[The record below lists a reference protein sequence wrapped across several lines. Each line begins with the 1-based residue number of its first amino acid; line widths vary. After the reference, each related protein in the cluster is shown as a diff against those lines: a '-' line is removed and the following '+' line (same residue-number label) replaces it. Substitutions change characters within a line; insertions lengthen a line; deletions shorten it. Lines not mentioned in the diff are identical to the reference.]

1 MGQHQVELAVV
12 QLPERKLQKCWMG
25 THNADSSCPIHLSME
40 LEDVFLHFLD
50 RFETLPNPRSVAE
63 ARITAV
69 ELEALTLWFSQQ
81 WGRPRMWCESTF
93 QVDLSHGIF
102 ASRREMFGALLLIL
116 ASEVCRANSNEDAV
130 WPAVTAVL
138 KADKVSFPALFV
150 GGQPTVICKN
160 AVAAGAHRLKLRNL
174 IDRYGAQEYFDTLK
188 LQFGFTLRGAVRKLP
203 EWLDGVGLPIAVR
216 ILTGVESEYGD
227 LKSSS
232 FNHLWKALQDF
243 RRARVSDTSALLQ
256 ASPWIRPE
264 WASELMRAAKLR
276 LGRTPAQLD
285 TPEVLDRS
293 NEPVCER
300 ILRWEY
306 PSKPQLSLR
315 LDEERIY
322 EILGESDIATFAIDG
337 RVVDRWTAQESGGW
351 HGKRELPCQPQS
363 AKPNLRPKLLSIS
376 SEDKIVEEMDLV
388 EMGMGEPLLIFD
400 LKSGTSVDLESK
412 LDPSRGYALICDI
425 DLSVPDANQYFKS
438 KDRSAYLLASP
449 WNQDLVVLCDGIPYW
464 QPRVDHREPF
474 QPIRLTL
481 ESLPGETAEIGSAC
495 RVNVTGVP
503 DDATAVS
510 VIAGSSSYAMTHHG
524 AVWQT
529 ERPLQI
535 TLGMALGE
543 ERVRVRISC
552 ASCVRTVTPRSS
564 LNLRGIACLETDSDT
579 DAEPKWTLL
588 SRHRPLNRA
597 DGSGRARVFVE
608 TTKSQLYEGS
618 RFVGKIS
625 SRALQLRDL
634 SGWGSQLIIRSE
646 RQSDT
651 VLVESVEDYGRGKFL
666 PSLFKGRTGACL
678 AWRIPMSPSNE
689 HRILVWP
696 DIFQNP
702 RILGAKEISSQK
714 DDVLWKLPNLGSVAA
729 MAIVYQGARIASYW
743 ATEPMIQTLKYAQSS
758 GLFAFLR
765 WLKVPV
771 LNPLFRT
778 PMQEAV
784 IQAPAEFVRGW
795 MDGKALQYGLVH
807 RQTEQGVDVVIR
819 EFLWNHADRNVTR
832 MERLARAFPA
842 EEGPQSESE
851 AFKSSL
857 SRLGEICPSLS
868 YSLASHKLRGD
879 KYRKYVRAVAAEML
893 QQPGDSPQL
902 REKLT
907 AACRDCANLIGIAP
921 ETLEANVN
929 AFGAHLDNQ
938 ASNYKQV
945 EPDLRR
951 LGEMSRGR
959 QFLTASLLLRLVER
973 SRF

>member
-1 MGQHQVELAVV
+1 
-12 QLPERKLQKCWMG
+12 MG
-25 THNADSSCPIHLSME
+25 THNADSSCSIHPSMD

-63 ARITAV
+63 ARITTS

-81 WGRPRMWCESTF
+81 WDKPRTWCESTF
-93 QVDLSHGIF
+93 QVDLPHGMF
-102 ASRREMFGALLLIL
+102 ASTREMFGALLLIL
-116 ASEVCRANSNEDAV
+116 ASEVCRANSTEDAV

-138 KADKVSFPALFV
+138 KADRVSFPALFV
-150 GGQPTVICKN
+150 GGQPTTVCKK
-160 AVAAGAHRLKLRNL
+160 AVAAGALRLKLRNL

-188 LQFGFTLRGAVRKLP
+188 LQFGFTLHGAVRKLP
-203 EWLDGVGLPIAVR
+203 EWLDGMGLPIAVR
-216 ILTGVESEYGD
+216 ILTGVESEHGH

-232 FNHLWKALQDF
+232 FDNLWKALQDF
-243 RRARVSDTSALLQ
+243 RRSRVSDEYTSEFLQ
-256 ASPWIRPE
+256 TSPWIRPE
-264 WASELMRAAKLR
+264 WASELMSAAKLR
-276 LGRTPAQLD
+276 LGRTSAPSD
-285 TPEVLDRS
+285 TSEVRDRS

-315 LDEERIY
+315 LNEERIY
-322 EILGESDIATFAIDG
+322 ELLGESDIATFTIDG
-337 RVVDRWTAQESGGW
+337 QVVDRWTAQESGGW

-363 AKPNLRPKLLSIS
+363 AKPNLWPKLLSIS
-376 SEDKIVEEMDLV
+376 SGGTLIEEIDFL
-388 EMGMGEPLLIFD
+388 EMGMSEPLLIFD
-400 LKSGTSVDLESK
+400 LKRGTSVDIESK
-412 LDPSRGYALICDI
+412 LDPSREYALLCAL
-425 DLSVPDANQYFKS
+425 DLSVPDANQCFKS
-438 KDRSAYLLASP
+438 KDRCAYRLASP
-449 WNQDLVVLCDGIPYW
+449 WNQDLRVLCDGILYW
-464 QPRVDHREPF
+464 QPRFDHREPLR
-474 QPIRLTL
+474 PIRLTL

-503 DDATAVS
+503 DEATAVS
-510 VIAGSSSYAMTHHG
+510 LIAGSSSSAMTHHG

-543 ERVRVRISC
+543 ERIRVRLGCVSY
-552 ASCVRTVTPRSS
+552 VRTVTPRSA
-564 LNLRGIACLETDSDT
+564 LNLRGIACLETDSNT

-588 SRHRPLNRA
+588 SRDRPLNRA

-608 TTKSQLYEGS
+608 TAKSQLYEGA

-651 VLVESVEDYGRGKFL
+651 VLVESVEDYGSGKFL
-666 PSLFKGRTGACL
+666 PSLFKGQTGACL
-678 AWRIPMSPSNE
+678 AWRIPMSPGQR

-696 DIFQNP
+696 DIFQPP
-702 RILGAKEISSQK
+702 RKSPVNKTWSQK

-729 MAIVYQGARIASYW
+729 MAIAHDGFRIASYW
-743 ATEPMIQTLKYAQSS
+743 ATAPMIQALKYAQSS
-758 GLFAFLR
+758 GLFALLR
-765 WLKVPV
+765 WLKLPV
-771 LNPLFRT
+771 LNPRFRT
-778 PMQEAV
+778 LMQEAV
-784 IQAPAEFVRGW
+784 VQSPSEFVSGW
-795 MDGKALQYGLVH
+795 MDDKALQDGLVH
-807 RQTEQGVDVVIR
+807 RETEQGVDVVIR
-819 EFLWNHADRNVTR
+819 EFLWNHADRNITR
-832 MERLARAFPA
+832 MERLAQVFSK
-842 EEGPQSESE
+842 EDGPQSEAE

-857 SRLGEICPSLS
+857 LRLGEICPSLS
-868 YSLASHKLRGD
+868 YNLASHKLRSD

-893 QQPGDSPQL
+893 QQPRDFPHL
-902 REKLT
+902 RERLT
-907 AACRDCANLIGIAP
+907 VACRDCANLIGIAP

-929 AFGAHLDNQ
+929 AFGSHLDHLDNQ
-938 ASNYKQV
+938 ASNYKQA

-951 LGEMSRGR
+951 LGEMLRGR